1 MSSLAAIPGIG
12 PGTSPLPVLH
22 KARRRGFKDLPTDRT
37 LVMGIIN
44 VTPNSFSDGGD
55 FADPDTAIKHGLQLI
70 KDGADIIDI
79 GGESTAPGVEP
90 VPLEEEKKRVL
101 PVVEALVK
109 LGAVVSIDTMHAEVA
124 EEALAMGPVI
134 INDVSGTRVTE
145 EMIQLV
151 AKSGAHYI
159 LMHNR
164 GDAQTMDSLANY
176 DDVVAEVLA
185 ELTAIRDRFIA
196 AGAKPEQIIIDPG
209 LGFAKKSKHNWILL
223 QNLDKLAELGHPVL
237 VAASRKRFLGRA
249 LKKASLRFAPKERDA
264 ATTAVTTLSAAA
276 GAWAVR
282 VHDVAA
288 SAAAVQVAQRW
299 TGSN

>member
-1 MSSLAAIPGIG
+1 
-12 PGTSPLPVLH
+12 
-22 KARRRGFKDLPTDRT
+22 
-37 LVMGIIN
+37 MGIIN